1 VDHISNFV
9 GMQRFVKSLA
19 ALFVAAN
26 SWGQSTEIIIID
38 CATKSAI
45 PLAHLA
51 LDSKV
56 YYSDRLGKF
65 PRALLSQSDLTISCI
80 GYAPAVLN
88 ANAIMDT
95 ICLQSQHYELPAV
108 AIGGNFSPYEI
119 GWHKEKTKIRVG
131 SRLGENSIQAFLV
144 PSENIPVRIQEII
157 IPFAQIPRS
166 FEFEVYLFDVDSSG
180 APGELLLTKKVE
192 HDSRRKTKRIDV
204 SKALIQI
211 PDSGIYVGIYLP
223 YNLELDDRNDD
234 LRAWVKG
241 FVNDDVVHYVFYR
254 NVWLDMDVR
263 KQNIEDKNFYM
274 GKMKIGL
281 QVVPF

>member
-1 VDHISNFV
+1 
-9 GMQRFVKSLA
+9 
-19 ALFVAAN
+19 
-26 SWGQSTEIIIID
+26 
-38 CATKSAI
+38 
-45 PLAHLA
+45 
-51 LDSKV
+51 
-56 YYSDRLGKF
+56 
-65 PRALLSQSDLTISCI
+65 
-80 GYAPAVLN
+80 
-88 ANAIMDT
+88 
-95 ICLQSQHYELPAV
+95 
-108 AIGGNFSPYEI
+108 
-119 GWHKEKTKIRVG
+119 
-131 SRLGENSIQAFLV
+131 
-144 PSENIPVRIQEII
+144 
-157 IPFAQIPRS
+157 
-166 FEFEVYLFDVDSSG
+166 VYLFDVDSSG

-254 NVWLDMDVR
+254 NVWLDIDVR